1 MVRVLSKG
9 LRGLRHEGIVSC
21 DHVASELFVCLQQ
34 ELVLTMEI
42 CYGASDFSG
51 NRTNATGV
59 LYPAHAEPDSIL
71 WAIDDLGY
79 SGQPFLIESFPYHS

>member
-1 MVRVLSKG
+1 
-9 LRGLRHEGIVSC
+9 
-21 DHVASELFVCLQQ
+21 
-34 ELVLTMEI
+34 MEI